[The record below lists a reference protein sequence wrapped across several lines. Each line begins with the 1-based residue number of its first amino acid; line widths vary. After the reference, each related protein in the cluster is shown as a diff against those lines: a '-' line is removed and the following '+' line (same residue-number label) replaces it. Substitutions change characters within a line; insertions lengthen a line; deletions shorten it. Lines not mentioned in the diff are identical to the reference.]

1 MTLVSSTDSERLHVI
16 VCIVFDRRAVPDEIE
31 AFKGRVIACPMILHA
46 LELTGSF
53 DFMVEAVVPN
63 MATFDEQMK
72 LIAGPVAALV
82 SSYDVSFI
90 CKCFDRNEETSE
102 PIWVDCDGGMKRIAA
117 SSVDKV
123 TAEGDYMRVHSNGH
137 GWMVHATMRSI
148 VERLPSRE
156 FVKVHRSTLVRC
168 NFIDRL
174 VLEDGRW
181 VAWLEDGSRENVAR
195 SQVKETFRIIRSNP
209 AIPTVDSS
217 KGESIHLD

>member
-1 MTLVSSTDSERLHVI
+1 MNGGAKCGQSHRGETEWLQGGGGAAICASLARSGAVAQMGERCNRTAEVRGSIPLSSTS
-16 VCIVFDRRAVPDEIE
+16 
-31 AFKGRVIACPMILHA
+31 
-46 LELTGSF
+46 
-53 DFMVEAVVPN
+53 